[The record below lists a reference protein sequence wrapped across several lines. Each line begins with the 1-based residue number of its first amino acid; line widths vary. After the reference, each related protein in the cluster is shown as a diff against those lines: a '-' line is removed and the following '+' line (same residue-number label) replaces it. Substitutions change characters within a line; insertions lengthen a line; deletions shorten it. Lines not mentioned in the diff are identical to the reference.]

1 MMRLWAATIKE
12 VLVLLRDRAGLAVLF
27 AMPLGLVII
36 MAIVQDAP
44 FRDYSEQSIPVLFLD
59 NDKGEVATLV
69 RQGLQGSGVFHTTD
83 SLGGETVTE
92 TELRESIRK
101 GEYQLGIIIPEGT
114 TDFMQG
120 KVSGL
125 VDQTLSGLVP
135 GDTSKKEIVAVAD
148 TLMIALVVDP
158 TAKSAFRTSIR
169 SAIGQFL
176 EKVESDML
184 VRTFARE
191 LEKMTGAKKEIALT
205 GGPVITIKESL
216 AAKTELEGK
225 VAANSVQHNV
235 PAWTIFAMFFIV
247 IPMASNMLREKDSGT
262 MQRLRVMQGSLLHY
276 FGGKM
281 LAYLLVCA
289 VQLVLMMLVGK
300 YLLPLLGLDA
310 LSLGAAPW
318 GLVPAALAVSVAAI
332 SYGMLV
338 GASFRTHQQALVFGI
353 VSVVIMA
360 ALGGIWVPIQ
370 IMPETMQL
378 IGHLSPLS
386 WAFDAFNVIFLRG
399 GGLSELVPHIIP
411 LAIFSLACLALAVLM
426 MGRRLR

>member
-1 MMRLWAATIKE
+1 
-12 VLVLLRDRAGLAVLF
+12 
-27 AMPLGLVII
+27 
-36 MAIVQDAP
+36 
-44 FRDYSEQSIPVLFLD
+44 
-59 NDKGEVATLV
+59 
-69 RQGLQGSGVFHTTD
+69 
-83 SLGGETVTE
+83 
-92 TELRESIRK
+92 
-101 GEYQLGIIIPEGT
+101 
-114 TDFMQG
+114 
-120 KVSGL
+120 
-125 VDQTLSGLVP
+125 
-135 GDTSKKEIVAVAD
+135 
-148 TLMIALVVDP
+148 
-158 TAKSAFRTSIR
+158 
-169 SAIGQFL
+169 
-176 EKVESDML
+176 ML
-184 VRTFARE
+184 VRTFGRE
-191 LEKMTGAKKEIALT
+191 LEKMTGVKKEIALT

-247 IPMASNMLREKDSGT
+247 IPMASNMLRERDSGT

-281 LAYLLVCA
+281 AAYLLVCA
-289 VQLVLMMLVGK
+289 VQMVLMMLVGK
-300 YLLPLLGLDA
+300 YLLPQLGLDA
-310 LSLGAAPW
+310 LSLGTAPL
-318 GLVPAALAVSVAAI
+318 GLLPAAFAVSVAAI

-370 IMPETMQL
+370 IMPETMQI

-411 LAIFSLACLALAVLM
+411 LGIFSVVCLAIAVLM
-426 MGRRLR
+426 MRGATSR

>member
-1 MMRLWAATIKE
+1 
-12 VLVLLRDRAGLAVLF
+12 
-27 AMPLGLVII
+27 MPH
-36 MAIVQDAP
+36 
-44 FRDYSEQSIPVLFLD
+44 SEITVNRVFLCSFLD

-83 SLGGETVTE
+83 SLGGKAVTE
-92 TELRESIRK
+92 AELRESIRK

-310 LSLGAAPW
+310 LSLGAAPL
-318 GLVPAALAVSVAAI
+318 GACACCALAVSVAAI

>member
-1 MMRLWAATIKE
+1 MRFWAATVKE

-83 SLGGETVTE
+83 SLGGKTLTE

-125 VDQTLSGLVP
+125 VNQTLSGLVP

-184 VRTFARE
+184 VRTFGRE
-191 LEKMTGAKKEIALT
+191 LEKMTGVKKEIALT

-262 MQRLRVMQGSLLHY
+262 MQRLTGYAGFAAALFRWKNGWHICWY
-276 FGGKM
+276 
-281 LAYLLVCA
+281 ARCR
-289 VQLVLMMLVGK
+289 LVLMMLVGK
-300 YLLPLLGLDA
+300 
-310 LSLGAAPW
+310 
-318 GLVPAALAVSVAAI
+318 VSIATIRA
-332 SYGMLV
+332 
-338 GASFRTHQQALVFGI
+338 
-353 VSVVIMA
+353 
-360 ALGGIWVPIQ
+360 
-370 IMPETMQL
+370 
-378 IGHLSPLS
+378 
-386 WAFDAFNVIFLRG
+386 
-399 GGLSELVPHIIP
+399 
-411 LAIFSLACLALAVLM
+411 
-426 MGRRLR
+426 